1 MNFPIPSQPQ
11 KHWLLSVV
19 SVIAIFVRVKV
30 YLIAVLFKISLMTND
45 VEYLFIYLLAICT
58 PSLEKRLFK

>member
-1 MNFPIPSQPQ
+1 MNFPIPSHPQ
-11 KHWLLSVV
+11 KHWLLSVF

-30 YLIAVLFKISLMTND
+30 YLIVVLFNISLMTN

-58 PSLEKRLFK
+58 SSLEKCLFK